1 MSTEK
6 IRVLIVDDHGLVRKS
21 IRALLES
28 QGDMEVVATAE
39 DGQEAILFA
48 QNYTPDVIV
57 MDISMPQVDG
67 IHATERIRKLDLAPH
82 VIILSMHVNAV
93 LIKQAINNG
102 ASGYILK
109 QHASNE
115 LPQAIRAV
123 RQGKTYLSPAIPFA
137 YLPPG

>member
-1 MSTEK
+1 MLPEK
-6 IRVLIVDDHGLVRKS
+6 IRVLIADDHSLVRKS

-28 QGDMEVVATAE
+28 QGDIEVVATAVN
-39 DGQEAILFA
+39 GQEAISFA
-48 QNYTPDVIV
+48 QDYTPDIIV
-57 MDISMPQVDG
+57 MDVSMPQIDG
-67 IHATERIRKLDLAPH
+67 IHATERIRQLNLATQ

-93 LIKQAINNG
+93 LVKQAVKKG

-123 RQGKTYLSPAIPFA
+123 REGKIYLSPAIPLA
-137 YLPPG
+137 YLPSN